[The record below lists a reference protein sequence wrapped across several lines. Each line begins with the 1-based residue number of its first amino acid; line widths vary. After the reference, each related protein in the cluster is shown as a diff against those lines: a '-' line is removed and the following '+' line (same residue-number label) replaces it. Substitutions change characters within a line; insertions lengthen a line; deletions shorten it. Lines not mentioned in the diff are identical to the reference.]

1 MLDSI
6 TYSDKLFNMPITTFL
21 ACIGAALAL
30 GIGTALIFQFKTKH
44 TASMA
49 ITLAIMPPAIALVIM
64 LVNGNI
70 GAGVAVAGA
79 FALVRFRSMP
89 GTAREIAG
97 IFVAMAV
104 GLACGMDQLLLAVAL
119 ALEGHGSKLLGAGG
133 IHADK
138 TGADQRDEGHVPR
151 QNTQFARLT
160 GQRNELG
167 VTGEDGL
174 FRANDVD
181 FDSSHVSCSVV
192 GRLTGPIL
200 RPASGKHYFRVFAFS
215 KASSMV
221 PTM

>member
-79 FALVRFRSMP
+79 FAL
-89 GTAREIAG
+89 
-97 IFVAMAV
+97 
-104 GLACGMDQLLLAVAL
+104 
-119 ALEGHGSKLLGAGG
+119 GSRPAKR
-133 IHADK
+133 
-138 TGADQRDEGHVPR
+138 T
-151 QNTQFARLT
+151 
-160 GQRNELG
+160 
-167 VTGEDGL
+167 
-174 FRANDVD
+174 
-181 FDSSHVSCSVV
+181 S
-192 GRLTGPIL
+192 
-200 RPASGKHYFRVFAFS
+200 PASGCTKPSRLLSVVVFPAPLRPMKPVIVPGASAKFTSFS
-215 KASSMV
+215 SNPS
-221 PTM
+221 